1 MTRKLKRSSM
11 SGAEKRKGRAS
22 EPEVKLTWRHVAWRS
37 LADLA
42 IAPPVIPPRPVFVS
56 SHAGSW
62 SAAPAVSQLE
72 PEQQAVL
79 ELLPADDLRQTTGQP
94 RPPGPTVAAG
104 PTGNVDVVVRV
115 LGPLEVTGWA
125 EPPTRGKVTEL
136 LVYLAT
142 HPGRPV
148 PAERLRTSVWPYD
161 PERADVALAT
171 VHQEISRLRR
181 CLGPQRFPEARGGY
195 QLAESVVCD
204 WARFEA
210 LVEAARALPELP
222 GTDVL
227 AEALA
232 LVRGEPFQ
240 DVGAKSYS
248 WAFEE
253 VLVARIEAAVSDA
266 AHLMAQRCLGAGRLI
281 DANWAVRQGLLAN
294 PRDEMMHTDAL
305 ALAAAG
311 EGRAGLDR
319 AWREVQRVMG
329 PQDQRSALLATY
341 QRLRSR

>member
-1 MTRKLKRSSM
+1 
-11 SGAEKRKGRAS
+11 
-22 EPEVKLTWRHVAWRS
+22 
-37 LADLA
+37 
-42 IAPPVIPPRPVFVS
+42 
-56 SHAGSW
+56 
-62 SAAPAVSQLE
+62 
-72 PEQQAVL
+72 
-79 ELLPADDLRQTTGQP
+79 
-94 RPPGPTVAAG
+94 
-104 PTGNVDVVVRV
+104 VVVRV

>member
-1 MTRKLKRSSM
+1 MIAAS
-11 SGAEKRKGRAS
+11 AENG
-22 EPEVKLTWRHVAWRS
+22 
-37 LADLA
+37 
-42 IAPPVIPPRPVFVS
+42 
-56 SHAGSW
+56 G
-62 SAAPAVSQLE
+62 
-72 PEQQAVL
+72 
-79 ELLPADDLRQTTGQP
+79 
-94 RPPGPTVAAG
+94 
-104 PTGNVDVVVRV
+104 VVVRV
-115 LGPLEVTGWA
+115 LGPLEVTGWVEA
-125 EPPTRGKVTEL
+125 PTRGKVTEL

-142 HPGRPV
+142 HPGRPI

-181 CLGPQRFPEARGGY
+181 CVGPQRFPEAKGGY
-195 QLAESVVCD
+195 QLAETVVCD

-253 VLVARIEAAVSDA
+253 VLVARIEVAVADA
-266 AHLMAQRCLGAGRLI
+266 AHLMAQLCLGAGRI
-281 DANWAVRQGLLAN
+281 KDADWAVRQGLLAN
-294 PRDEMMHTDAL
+294 PRDEMLQTDVL

-311 EGRAGLDR
+311 EGQAGLDR

-341 QRLRSR
+341 QRLRSANW

>member
-1 MTRKLKRSSM
+1 MT
-11 SGAEKRKGRAS
+11 
-22 EPEVKLTWRHVAWRS
+22 
-37 LADLA
+37 
-42 IAPPVIPPRPVFVS
+42 
-56 SHAGSW
+56 
-62 SAAPAVSQLE
+62 
-72 PEQQAVL
+72 
-79 ELLPADDLRQTTGQP
+79 
-94 RPPGPTVAAG
+94 
-104 PTGNVDVVVRV
+104 VRV

-125 EPPTRGKVTEL
+125 EPPTRGKTTEL

-181 CLGPQRFPEARGGY
+181 CLGTERFPEAKGGY

-210 LVEAARALPELP
+210 LVEASRALPELP

-253 VLVARIEAAVSDA
+253 VLVARIEAAVADA
-266 AHLMAQRCLGAGRLI
+266 AHLMAQRCLARRSSHRRATGPCAKGS
-281 DANWAVRQGLLAN
+281 LLTRGTRCCTPTHWRWP
-294 PRDEMMHTDAL
+294 PRA
-305 ALAAAG
+305 
-311 EGRAGLDR
+311 RAG
-319 AWREVQRVMG
+319 
-329 PQDQRSALLATY
+329 PALTVPGVRY
-341 QRLRSR
+341 SG